1 LFALGAAI
9 VMLGCGGDGP
19 AAGVEGGP
27 CYPNGTCNAGLIC
40 LATSCGR
47 VDFDGGGVNAGDAGP
62 PDGPDTGALIGP
74 HPRQP
79 QVADLGGPVLAA
91 PKVQPIVYA
100 NDAQAASIVAF
111 LVELSEGSHWAA
123 TTAEYG
129 VGPLTVLPVI
139 SIPGSA
145 PAQLTDA
152 ALTAQIAANTSGAA
166 PAWGPADPGVIY
178 LYALP
183 EGTTETVAGAG
194 SCCSDFG
201 GYHDETT
208 SGTVTVPYAVGCA
221 CPGFLGS
228 GASALDERTG
238 AISHE
243 LVEAATD
250 PFPFSNPAL
259 SSTDEADLV
268 WTLVTGGEV
277 GDMCAVLPDAFYTPA
292 GASNLVQRSWSN
304 ASAALG
310 QDPCVPHVG
319 PAPYFATFPVLD
331 EVMYG
336 GAQGY
341 PTRGLQIP
349 VGQSRTIE
357 LDLFS
362 AGDSSFTWNVTPFSY
377 EDLIGVGTPTLGFS
391 LDKTVGGAGDKLH
404 LTITVLGTNA
414 SLGAEPFVILS
425 EHGAPGGADYQTAMS
440 IGLVVN

>member
-1 LFALGAAI
+1 
-9 VMLGCGGDGP
+9 
-19 AAGVEGGP
+19 
-27 CYPNGTCNAGLIC
+27 
-40 LATSCGR
+40 
-47 VDFDGGGVNAGDAGP
+47 
-62 PDGPDTGALIGP
+62 
-74 HPRQP
+74 
-79 QVADLGGPVLAA
+79 
-91 PKVQPIVYA
+91 
-100 NDAQAASIVAF
+100 
-111 LVELSEGSHWAA
+111 
-123 TTAEYG
+123 
-129 VGPLTVLPVI
+129 VLPVI

-250 PFPFSNPAL
+250 PFPFTNPAL